1 MTLEEIERLAAGAE
15 RIAAYQ
21 RYVEEHANHPLA
33 WFNYAVELERADQHA
48 VARRAAARVRELSAD
63 LYRLLPRPVRE
74 LADDPAATV
83 PDEREVGGYRIT
95 GLRSTTGAQLLFAAV
110 RVADGKPV
118 TVRRVLD
125 ASHASARALLEAAQ
139 AAPPLPGV
147 AAALAVVEDGDGAP
161 RLVLERQHSDNLRG
175 ETRNAAV
182 DADVAVRLIR
192 SAADIVAGMHQA
204 GLVHGDLRPDHV
216 LRDEPGSERVTVIG
230 ARKDGDDL
238 PTPYGRLAWQTPEEA
253 SGEPPRAASDVY
265 GLGLLLW
272 HLVAGQEPPA
282 LDRRAPLPPVAPD
295 WPGLDE
301 IIARATR
308 RDPAARPSA
317 AELMTAL
324 DDLMVR
330 RELPP
335 VVGKWR
341 LGDLLGSGAFGRV
354 FAAENVDIAGLVAA
368 VKVLNPFLARDR
380 ELRERF
386 LAEATAASR
395 VEHPNI
401 VRILDGGVLAD
412 GTSYLAM
419 EKLVGRDLGAEI
431 AAGPVAAERVL
442 RLGRQVASA
451 LAAAHAAGIV
461 HRDLKPSNL
470 FVTRVA
476 GEEHV
481 EVMDFGV
488 ALLLGGAS
496 PQGLPQTSGGR
507 LWGTPETMAPEQW
520 QSQDPG
526 REVDGRADVYGLGV
540 VLWHALAGRPP
551 FPAKTPAE
559 WQAAHLSTPAPAL
572 TGPGVPP
579 RLARLVER
587 MMAKAREQRPTMA
600 EVEAELA
607 AIAAEKA
614 APPPPPPPPPKK
626 RPDRRWLA
634 IAAGALAVLAIAI
647 VAVRCGGPAPA
658 TIDAGVADA
667 VVVDAAVDAPVLADA
682 APPDAALGLD
692 AGVVGPICSRSHLG
706 CLKRCGRDV
715 ELDRCLEVCCDRS
728 YLRACRG
735 GSAIDCA
742 KSACLRGD
750 REVCIWLGVDP
761 PRLTGVT
768 EIPELPPLTTSDPR
782 RDIRDMIIRDRIERA
797 QPR

>member
-1 MTLEEIERLAAGAE
+1 MTLEEIERLGAGAE

-63 LYRLLPRPVRE
+63 LYRMLPRPVRE
-74 LADDPAATV
+74 LADDPAAPT
-83 PDEREVGGYRIT
+83 PGEREVAGHRIT
-95 GLRSTTGAQLLFAAV
+95 GLRSTTGAQLLYAAV
-110 RVADGKPV
+110 RVSDGKPV
-118 TVRRVLD
+118 TVRRILD
-125 ASHASARALLEAAQ
+125 ASHASARALLEAQ
-139 AAPPLPGV
+139 LAAPAVPGV
-147 AAALAVVEDGDGAP
+147 AAALAVIEDGDGAP
-161 RLVLERQHSDNLRG
+161 LLVLERLHSDSLRG
-175 ETRNAAV
+175 ETRGAAV
-182 DADVAVRLIR
+182 DVDVAVRLVR
-192 SAADIVAGMHQA
+192 STADVVARMHQA
-204 GLVHGDLRPDHV
+204 GLIHGDLRPDHV
-216 LRDEPGSERVTVIG
+216 LRDEPGSEHTTVIG
-230 ARKDGDDL
+230 ARRAGDDL
-238 PTPYGRLAWQTPEEA
+238 PTPYGRIAWQTPEEA
-253 SGEPPRAASDVY
+253 SGEPPGPASDVY

-272 HLVAGQEPPA
+272 HLAAGQEPPP
-282 LDRRAPLPPVAPD
+282 LDQRAPLPAVAAD
-295 WPGLDE
+295 WDGLDA
-301 IIARATR
+301 IIQRATAK
-308 RDPAARPSA
+308 DPAARPTA
-317 AELMTAL
+317 AEVMTAL

-341 LGDLLGSGAFGRV
+341 LGELLGSGAFGRV

-368 VKVLNPFLARDR
+368 VKVLNPFLARDG
-380 ELRERF
+380 ELRQRF

-395 VEHPNI
+395 VDHPNI

-419 EKLVGRDLGAEI
+419 EKLVGRDLGAEV
-431 AAGPVAAERVL
+431 AAGPVAAQRIL

-470 FVTRVA
+470 FITRVA

-488 ALLLGGAS
+488 ALLLGAAS

-520 QSQDPG
+520 QSQDPA
-526 REVDGRADVYGLGV
+526 RDVDGRADVYGLGV

-551 FPAKTPAE
+551 FAATTPQA
-559 WQAAHLSTPAPAL
+559 WQAAHLEAPVPPLLVAA
-572 TGPGVPP
+572 PSVPP

-587 MMAKAREQRPTMA
+587 MMAKHRDVRPTMA

-607 AIAAEKA
+607 AIGAERD
-614 APPPPPPPPPKK
+614 APPPPPEKK
-626 RPDRRWLA
+626 TAFDRRWLA
-634 IAAGALAVLAIAI
+634 IGAGALALLVIAIA
-647 VAVRCGGPAPA
+647 AVGGGSAPA
-658 TIDAGVADA
+658 AVDAGVADA
-667 VVVDAAVDAPVLADA
+667 VASDAVVVDAPPPIDAAVADA
-682 APPDAALGLD
+682 APGFD
-692 AGVVGPICSRSHLG
+692 AGVVGAICARPHLT
-706 CLKRCGRDV
+706 CLRRCGRDL
-715 ELDRCLEVCCDRS
+715 ERDRCLEVCCNRD
-728 YLRACRG
+728 YLRQCRE

-750 REVCIWLGVDP
+750 ADVCRWLGVDDGIVRRFGLEVP
-761 PRLTGVT
+761 
-768 EIPELPPLTTSDPR
+768 LPPLTPVDPR
-782 RDIRDMIIRDRIERA
+782 HGLREMIRRE
-797 QPR
+797 P